1 MKLFARLRRPKKAR
15 GNILFR
21 YGWKVTLLLLL
32 AGAGFAVFLF
42 YGTWAQTFDMK
53 NVGEMPE
60 RSTVYDVDGK
70 IYSRLAGANRLKV
83 SLSEVSPQFI
93 AAVLAREDTRFY
105 EHKGI
110 DWRGVL
116 RALVRDVL
124 SMSAKEGASSLTMQ
138 LARNSLPL
146 GGRTFSRKLL
156 EAMVALRIEREF
168 TKQQILELYVN
179 RIYFGTGCYGVET
192 ASQAYFGKNASKL
205 NLSEAALLAG
215 LIRSPNRFSPLKN
228 PEGAAIQRDAVLD
241 RMVALKKITPAQA
254 EQAKKTKIVT
264 HPKRMPQIQENY
276 AMDAVQRALS
286 LILTQDQM
294 DDGGLSI
301 YTTLDPS
308 VQNAAQDALEAQL
321 SKIERQ
327 SNFRHP
333 TKAEYKPPENG
344 EGDAAMPYLEGAVV
358 VIDNASGGIRA
369 LVGGRDYAQSKFN
382 RALAPANRQVGSA
395 FKPFVYA
402 IAFSHGLLPGAAIS
416 DGPIQ
421 AGEIDGAGNWSP
433 ANSDGTYGG
442 TMPCSYGLVHS
453 RNTMSVRVGQFAG
466 LDAVQKVAN
475 ELGIAAKRSARARQL
490 HRFLRERPERSDFRL
505 QCVSQ
510 RRCAQ
515 AGIHHRA
522 HRRSAAQTD
531 LSLGAYHF
539 AGDRP
544 RCGLDDFGGTGGRVD
559 QRHRRERALVRLQI
573 AGGRQDRHHERL
585 QGRLVRR
592 AHQHVDLRCVG
603 RIRSAD
609 DDCRARLRRCSGIA
623 RVDSGHEQSV
633 TTLSG
638 RAAATENVNSTRD
651 RLLDFKSARH
661 HWLHVGRL
669 RLRHRFARRQDTNCC
684 LPGSWRFA
692 MALCTTGAEWASES
706 AYFPGPH
713 VQIVQAILR
722 RTLTSTI
729 IKSAASSLVGALVS
743 SA

>member
-32 AGAGFAVFLF
+32 AGAAFAVFLF
-42 YGTWAQTFDMK
+42 YGTWAQSFDMK
-53 NVGEMPE
+53 SVGEMPE

-116 RALVRDVL
+116 RALFRDVL
-124 SMSAKEGASSLTMQ
+124 SRSAREGASSLTMQ

-156 EAMVALRIEREF
+156 EAMVALRVEHQF

-215 LIRSPNRFSPLKN
+215 LLRGPNRYSPLKN
-228 PEGAAIQRDAVLD
+228 PDGAANQRDAVLD
-241 RMVALKKITPAQA
+241 RMVALKKTTPSKA

-308 VQNAAQDALEAQL
+308 VQNAAQDALETQL
-321 SKIERQ
+321 SKIEHQ

-333 TKAEYKPPENG
+333 NKAEYKPPESG

-382 RALAPANRQVGSA
+382 RALAPANRQVGSS

-402 IAFSHGLLPGAAIS
+402 VAFTHGLLPGAAIS
-416 DGPIQ
+416 DGPIEP
-421 AGEIDGAGNWSP
+421 GEIQGAGNWAP
-433 ANSDGTYGG
+433 GNSDGTYSGIQ
-442 TMPCSYGLVHS
+442 PVSYGLIHS
-453 RNTMSVRVGQFAG
+453 RNTMSVRVGEIAGRDDVQKIATKLGLGENIPHGPAIYIGSFETDLKDLTVAYTVFPNAGVRKQAYIIERIDDADHNPIYRAAHVSVPALDPSAAWMTSELMEQVLVSGTAASAKSLGFKLPAAGKTGTTNDYKDAWFVGYTNAITCGVWVGFDQPQTIMARGYGAALALPVWTQVMTKAAQRYPAQPLQATMPLTRAAVCSISNHLATTGCNAAGTAYEITLPNDKVPTGVCELHGGTQTQFA
-466 LDAVQKVAN
+466 QKLQDLEQKATTIPN
-475 ELGIAAKRSARARQL
+475 RLFQS
-490 HRFLRERPERSDFRL
+490 FRK
-505 QCVSQ
+505 
-510 RRCAQ
+510 
-515 AGIHHRA
+515 
-522 HRRSAAQTD
+522 
-531 LSLGAYHF
+531 F
-539 AGDRP
+539 
-544 RCGLDDFGGTGGRVD
+544 FGR
-559 QRHRRERALVRLQI
+559 
-573 AGGRQDRHHERL
+573 
-585 QGRLVRR
+585 
-592 AHQHVDLRCVG
+592 
-603 RIRSAD
+603 
-609 DDCRARLRRCSGIA
+609 
-623 RVDSGHEQSV
+623 
-633 TTLSG
+633 
-638 RAAATENVNSTRD
+638 
-651 RLLDFKSARH
+651 K
-661 HWLHVGRL
+661 
-669 RLRHRFARRQDTNCC
+669 
-684 LPGSWRFA
+684 
-692 MALCTTGAEWASES
+692 
-706 AYFPGPH
+706 
-713 VQIVQAILR
+713 
-722 RTLTSTI
+722 
-729 IKSAASSLVGALVS
+729 
-743 SA
+743 

>member
-1 MKLFARLRRPKKAR
+1 MKLFARLRRRNKPL
-15 GNILFR
+15 GNTLFR
-21 YGWKVTLLLLL
+21 YGWKITLLVLLV
-32 AGAGFAVFLF
+32 GAVLAVFLF

-83 SLSEVSPQFI
+83 SLSEVSPQFLS
-93 AAVLAREDTRFY
+93 AVLAREDTRFY

-179 RIYFGTGCYGVET
+179 RIYFGAGCYGVET

-228 PEGAAIQRDAVLD
+228 PEGAAVQRDAVLD
-241 RMVALKKITPAQA
+241 RMVALKKITPLQA

-286 LILTQDQM
+286 QILTEDQM
-294 DDGGLSI
+294 DDGGFSI
-301 YTTLDPS
+301 YTTLDPA
-308 VQNAAQDALEAQL
+308 VQNSAQDALETQL
-321 SKIERQ
+321 TKIEHQ
-327 SNFRHP
+327 SNFHHAV
-333 TKAEYKPPENG
+333 KANYHPPENG
-344 EGDAAMPYLEGAVV
+344 EGDSAMPYLQGAVV
-358 VIDNASGGIRA
+358 VIDNASGGIRG

-382 RALAPANRQVGSA
+382 RALTPANRQVGSA

-402 IAFSHGLLPGAAIS
+402 VAFTHGLLPGAAIS
-416 DGPIQ
+416 DGPIR

-442 TMPCSYGLVHS
+442 VMPCSYGLVHS

-466 LDAVQKVAN
+466 LGAVQKVAN
-475 ELGIAAKRSARARQL
+475 DLGIAQN
-490 HRFLRERPERSDFRL
+490 
-505 QCVSQ
+505 
-510 RRCAQ
+510 
-515 AGIHHRA
+515 I
-522 HRRSAAQTD
+522 
-531 LSLGAYHF
+531 
-539 AGDRP
+539 
-544 RCGLDDFGGTGGRVD
+544 
-559 QRHRRERALVRLQI
+559 
-573 AGGRQDRHHERL
+573 
-585 QGRLVRR
+585 
-592 AHQHVDLRCVG
+592 
-603 RIRSAD
+603 
-609 DDCRARLRRCSGIA
+609 
-623 RVDSGHEQSV
+623 
-633 TTLSG
+633 
-638 RAAATENVNSTRD
+638 
-651 RLLDFKSARH
+651 
-661 HWLHVGRL
+661 
-669 RLRHRFARRQDTNCC
+669 
-684 LPGSWRFA
+684 
-692 MALCTTGAEWASES
+692 
-706 AYFPGPH
+706 PH
-713 VQIVQAILR
+713 
-722 RTLTSTI
+722 
-729 IKSAASSLVGALVS
+729 G
-743 SA
+743 